1 MMQITNTM
9 SELLLSLHPA
19 FFVHNDLAG
28 LQTLCNVV
36 HVDRVVGHNQA
47 FLDAPTS
54 MRILC
59 GPALASAGISHL

>member
-9 SELLLSLHPA
+9 SEMLLLLHPA

-28 LQTLCNVV
+28 LQTLCDVV
-36 HVDRVVGHNQA
+36 HVDRVLGHNQA
-47 FLDAPTS
+47 FFDAVTS

-59 GPALASAGISHL
+59 GTASAAAGNAHL